1 MKLTVNKTAVLGG
14 ILALAMVMGWLDASE
29 LRGGQQEATLLSIHA
44 VLTAI
49 LVYLWFGEDAA
60 ERGYHP
66 SWALRI
72 GILVLS
78 VLALPWYF
86 FRSRGAAGGAK
97 ALLWL
102 AGAFVVTMLCYR
114 AGTGLI
120 GSAAAQDA
128 PVVNDVTRINPIKV
142 DRIIKPHSIEEVV
155 AAVQGHTGPI
165 SIGGG
170 RFSMGGQTATE
181 QALQLDMR
189 EFDKV
194 VAFSKEA
201 KEITVQTGI
210 TWRKIQ
216 EYIDPHDLSLRI
228 MQTYANFT
236 VGGSLSVNV
245 HGRYIGQGPLVL
257 SVKQIKVVLADGTL
271 VTASPAQNR
280 ELFYGAIGGYGAM
293 GVIVEATLMLA
304 DNVRVERKSRV
315 MPLAAYRKY
324 FFEQVR
330 SNPDVVFHNAD
341 IYPEAYDSVRAT
353 TYYKTGKPPT
363 VGHRLMPKDN
373 TYWRDRAA
381 YQVISEWP
389 FGRAI
394 RQFAIDPAV
403 FFGERVEWRNYEASY
418 DVRELE
424 PASRAHSTYVLQEFF
439 VPVEKLEEFVPKMGE
454 ILNRRRVN
462 TINVSIRHAKQD
474 PGTLLAWARS
484 EVYAFVL
491 YYKQGV
497 TDADRKAVGVWTR
510 ELVQAAIDA
519 GGAYYLPYQIHP
531 TDRQFHAAYPRADE
545 FFALKK
551 KLDPGNKFRNKLW
564 DAYYNPVPRKA
575 KPVPVAELAKV
586 EGYKRDEAQ
595 TYLTLPEWYLVYSPD
610 EYARYIS
617 AHEPSGFPYF
627 GSIGQFWGY
636 YRDAYGATREKYPF
650 NWGYHVMVFVIG
662 ASHTVENAIKGVY
675 ENLAG
680 RLTEWFSSGRTG
692 EDEFAARVA
701 RDYVAFIRVDPW
713 YEYSFAKELKRLWRE
728 TDLLGPNMIRKW
740 ERKLILSLEY
750 AAKAQYAMLIK
761 LATKTAYGDADD
773 EMLVLARNLPAE
785 PLKNEP
791 SLRIVREFD
800 DGSTLLSLPRYEEF
814 REAVLRLAGKGA
826 RFSEIAG
833 NKEIL
838 VTAIVPSDWKST
850 IAPVAFERP
859 ILTSPGSKRSALKVP
874 VERLHEVIAQ
884 LRERNF
890 VVEHI
895 YDY

>member
-1 MKLTVNKTAVLGG
+1 MRLSVNKTAVLGLIF
-14 ILALAMVMGWLDASE
+14 ILALVAGWLDAGS
-29 LRGGQQEATLLSIHA
+29 LRGGQQEATLLVIHA
-44 VLTAI
+44 ALSAM
-49 LVYLWFGEDAA
+49 LVFLWFRQDAY
-60 ERGYHP
+60 ERGYRA
-66 SWALRI
+66 SWALKI
-72 GILVLS
+72 GMLVLS

-102 AGAFVVTMLCYR
+102 AAAFVAAMLFYR

-120 GSAAAQDA
+120 GSAAAQEPA
-128 PVVNDVTRINPIKV
+128 IVNDVTQINPIKV
-142 DRIIKPHSIEEVV
+142 DKILKPHSIEEVV
-155 AAVQGHTGPI
+155 AAVKAHAGPI

-216 EYIDPHDLSLRI
+216 EFIDPHDLSLRI

-271 VTASPAQNR
+271 VMASPNDNR
-280 ELFYGAIGGYGAM
+280 EVFYGAIGGYGAM

-304 DNVRVERKSRV
+304 DNVRVERKSQL
-315 MPLAAYRKY
+315 MPLSSYRKY
-324 FFEQVR
+324 FFDQVR
-330 SNPDVVFHNAD
+330 TNPDVVFHNAD
-341 IYPEAYDSVRAT
+341 IYPEAYDTVRAT
-353 TYYKTGKPPT
+353 TYYKTEKPPT
-363 VGHRLMPKDN
+363 IGHRLMPKDN
-373 TYWRDRAA
+373 TYWLDRQA
-381 YQVISEWP
+381 YKVISEWP
-389 FGRAI
+389 FGRGI
-394 RQFAIDPAV
+394 RQFVIDPAL

-424 PASRAHSTYVLQEFF
+424 PDSRAQSTYVLQEFF

-510 ELVQAAIDA
+510 ELVDAAIAA

-531 TDRQFHAAYPRADE
+531 TDRQFHAAYPRANE

-575 KPVPVAELAKV
+575 KPVPAAELAKV

-595 TYLTLPEWYLVYSPD
+595 TFLTLPEWYLVYSPD

-617 AHEPSGFPYF
+617 AREPSGFPYF

-636 YRDAYGATREKYPF
+636 YRDAYDATREKYPF

-662 ASHTVENAIKGVY
+662 SSHTVENAIKGVY
-675 ENLAG
+675 ENIVG
-680 RLTEWFSSGRTG
+680 RVTEWFASSRTQ
-692 EDEFAARVA
+692 EDEFGARVA

-713 YEYSFAKELKRLWRE
+713 YEYSFARELKRLWRD
-728 TDLLGPNMIRKW
+728 TDLFGPNLVRKW

-761 LATKTAYGDADD
+761 LATKTAYGDADE
-773 EMLVLARNLPAE
+773 EMLALVRNLPAE

-791 SLRIVREFD
+791 KLRIVREFD
-800 DGSTLLSLPRYEEF
+800 DGTTLLSLPRYEEF
-814 REAVLRLAGKGA
+814 REAVLRLAKKGA
-826 RFSEIAG
+826 RFEEIAG
-833 NKEIL
+833 NREIL
-838 VTAIVPSDWKST
+838 VTAIVPSDWKSSL
-850 IAPVAFERP
+850 APVVFERP

-874 VERLHEVIAQ
+874 VARLHEVIAQ
-884 LRERNF
+884 LLDRNF
-890 VVEHI
+890 EVEHI